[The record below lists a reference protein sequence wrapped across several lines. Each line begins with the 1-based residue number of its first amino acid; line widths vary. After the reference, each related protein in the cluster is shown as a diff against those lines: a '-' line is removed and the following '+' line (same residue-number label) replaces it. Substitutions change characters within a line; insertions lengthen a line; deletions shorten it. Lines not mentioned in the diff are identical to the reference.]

1 MRTLEVLGALAGA
14 AVAVPA
20 LDADV
25 DVGSEVVGSAWV
37 EPGLSGVLVM
47 IMSGVFVIEA
57 DPGGVPVTTKALAVD
72 VGDGTN

>member
-57 DPGGVPVTTKALAVD
+57 DPGVPVTTKALAVD